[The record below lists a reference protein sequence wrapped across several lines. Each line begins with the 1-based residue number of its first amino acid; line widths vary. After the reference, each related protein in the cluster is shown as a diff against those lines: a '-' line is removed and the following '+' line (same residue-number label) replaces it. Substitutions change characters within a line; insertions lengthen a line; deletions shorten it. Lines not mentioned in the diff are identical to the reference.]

1 MSGRFLLILSCLAG
15 CMLLPCAASA
25 QPLKKYRP
33 VWSLAGKVRIAGSG
47 ALNEELDVLADAFQ
61 QIYPGVEIDVVRNEG
76 ERTPAAFLTGAAD
89 LGSLSRA
96 LTREESASI
105 EGRVGAPPIGVLV
118 GLDALAVYVNKD
130 NPVGCFSMS
139 QLDRIFS
146 ANRIASGGDAIDRW
160 GQILSDPG
168 WAEKPV
174 VRIGR
179 RGESGS
185 NGFFRN
191 VVMDGDAFRRD
202 VREMDGGH
210 RVVRDI
216 ARDKYAI
223 GFASSGFS
231 AEGVRAAAL
240 SGESGSA
247 CATLTVENVARGNYP
262 LVRSLYIYAVKTK
275 DPQTNLIGAEFLRF
289 LVSRE
294 GQMKITAIGFIPI
307 DRDSQEADLRRLRP
321 LSARR

>member
-1 MSGRFLLILSCLAG
+1 MSGRFPLIFLCLAG
-15 CMLLPCAASA
+15 CALPPCAASA

-47 ALNEELDVLADAFQ
+47 ALNGELDVLADAFQ
-61 QIYPGVEIDVVRNEG
+61 QIYPGVEIDVERNEG
-76 ERTPAAFLTGAAD
+76 ERTPGAFLTGAAD
-89 LGSLSRA
+89 LGSLSRT

-105 EGRVGAPPIGVLV
+105 EGRLGAPPIGVLV
-118 GLDALAVYVNKD
+118 GLDALAVYVNRD
-130 NPVGCFSMS
+130 NPVACFSIP

-146 ANRIASGGDAIDRW
+146 ANRIASAGDAIDRW

-179 RGESGS
+179 RGDSGS

-191 VVMDGDAFRRD
+191 SVMDGDAFQRD
-202 VREMDGGH
+202 VKEMDSGQA
-210 RVVRDI
+210 VVREV
-216 ARDKYAI
+216 ARDNYAI
-223 GFASSGFS
+223 GYASGGFA
-231 AEGVRAAAL
+231 AAGVRAAAL
-240 SGESGSA
+240 SGESGSP
-247 CATLTVENVARGNYP
+247 CAPLTDENVARGNYP
-262 LVRSLYIYAVKTK
+262 LARSLYIYAVTTK

-289 LVSRE
+289 LISRE

-307 DRDSQEADLRRLRP
+307 DRDSQEADLRRLKA
-321 LSARR
+321 LSGRR